1 MVEYSQQSAAAVNAY
16 LEIGSGMNKKY
27 TEIVIPK
34 EKAVFWLDQNGRW
47 HNVHGEFQHKKI
59 IDYFHSSIQKDEKG
73 YYLFQERGNLREK
86 VYFHYEDSALFVV
99 DLIKDNDIT
108 LILNTKRRVKL
119 RPKNLFTR
127 NDNLYMRMGE
137 ETIKF
142 AERGLMKISDLLE
155 FSDEQYFIKVK
166 NRRYRIEKK

>member
-1 MVEYSQQSAAAVNAY
+1 MK
-16 LEIGSGMNKKY
+16 KKY

-34 EKAVFWLDQNGRW
+34 EKAVFWLDENGRW

-86 VYFHYEDSALFVV
+86 VYFHYEDTALFVM
-99 DLIKDNDIT
+99 DLIKDYDIT
-108 LILNTKRRVKL
+108 LILNTKRQVKL
-119 RPKNLFTR
+119 KPKNLFTR
-127 NDNLYMRMGE
+127 NDNLYMRMGK

-142 AERGLMKISDLLE
+142 TERGLMKISDLLE

-166 NRRYRIEKK
+166 NRKYRIENK

>member
-1 MVEYSQQSAAAVNAY
+1 MKIKHV
-16 LEIGSGMNKKY
+16 
-27 TEIVIPK
+27 EIVVPK
-34 EKAVFWLDQNGRW
+34 EKAVFWLDENGRW

-59 IDYFHSSIQKDEKG
+59 IDYFHSSIRRDEKG

-86 VYFHYEDSALFVV
+86 VYFHYEDTALFVV

-108 LILNTKRRVKL
+108 LTLNTKRRVKL
-119 RPKNLFTR
+119 KPKNLFTR
-127 NDNLYMRMGE
+127 NDNLYMRMGK

-142 AERGLMKISDLLE
+142 SERGLMKISDFLE

>member
-1 MVEYSQQSAAAVNAY
+1 MK
-16 LEIGSGMNKKY
+16 KKY

-34 EKAVFWLDQNGRW
+34 EKAVFWLDENGRW

-86 VYFHYEDSALFVV
+86 VYFHYEDTALFVV

-108 LILNTKRRVKL
+108 LILNTKKRVKL
-119 RPKNLFTR
+119 KPKNLFTR
-127 NDNLYMRMGE
+127 NDNLYMRMGK

-142 AERGLMKISDLLE
+142 TERGLMKISDLLE
-155 FSDEQYFIKVK
+155 FSDSQYFIKVK

>member
-1 MVEYSQQSAAAVNAY
+1 MKIKHV
-16 LEIGSGMNKKY
+16 
-27 TEIVIPK
+27 EIVVPK
-34 EKAVFWLDQNGRW
+34 EKAVFWLDENGRW

-59 IDYFHSSIQKDEKG
+59 IDYFHSSIRRDEKG

-86 VYFHYEDSALFVV
+86 VYFHYEDTALFVV
-99 DLIKDNDIT
+99 DLIKDNDIK

-119 RPKNLFTR
+119 KPKNLFTR
-127 NDNLYMRMGE
+127 NDNLYMRTGN

-142 AERGLMKISDLLE
+142 TDRGLMKISDLLE

-166 NRRYRIEKK
+166 NRKYRIVEK

>member
-1 MVEYSQQSAAAVNAY
+1 MK
-16 LEIGSGMNKKY
+16 KKY

-34 EKAVFWLDQNGRW
+34 EKAVFWLDENGRW
-47 HNVHGEFQHKKI
+47 QNVHGEFQHKKI

-86 VYFHYEDSALFVV
+86 VYFHYEDTALFVV
-99 DLIKDNDIT
+99 DLIKENDIT

-119 RPKNLFTR
+119 KPKNLYTK
-127 NDNLYMRMGE
+127 NDNLYMRMGT

-142 AERGLMKISDLLE
+142 TERGLMKISDLLE
-155 FSDEQYFIKVK
+155 FSDEQYFIKVN